1 MEKGLLMVLRENSKK
16 STMKEVAEFAQV
28 SISTVSHVINK
39 TRHVDKETRERV
51 LEAIE
56 KLNYTPNIFARGL
69 RGKKI
74 RVIGVIISDIRES
87 FFAEVVKAIE
97 LTAHSEGYS
106 VILCDSEDDPLKEQ
120 LHINT
125 LKQNGVEGLIFA
137 PVNNSTRVY
146 DSIIPNKIK
155 AIQIDRKVYGLPV
168 GFVGINNNEITKK
181 AMNHLFTHGFT
192 NVGFISYQTNVYTME
207 QRLLSYKMA
216 AQLHNSSKKI
226 NVKFIQYNGSDN
238 KEIIK
243 SWLYQNKEIDSILC
257 GNDNI
262 CHQVL
267 RAVRELQ
274 YEIPKDMG
282 VLSFD
287 DSKWF
292 KLVTPSITAIRQPTN
307 QIGKLATELLIAE
320 IQNKIK
326 NYSQKENHILD
337 AELIIRKS
345 CRENTI

>member
-1 MEKGLLMVLRENSKK
+1 MVLPKDSKK
-16 STMKEVAEFAQV
+16 SNMKAVAECAHV

-39 TRHVDKETRERV
+39 TRNVNKETNDRV

-87 FFAEVVKAIE
+87 FFSEVVKAIE
-97 LTAHSEGYS
+97 LTAYGEGYS
-106 VILCDSEDDPLKEQ
+106 LILCDSEDDPLKEQ
-120 LHINT
+120 LYINI
-125 LKQNGVEGLIFA
+125 LLQNGIEGVIFA
-137 PVNNSTRVY
+137 PVNNSTNAY
-146 DSIIPNKIK
+146 NSIIPHKIQ
-155 AIQIDRKVYGLPV
+155 AIQIDRKIDSLPID
-168 GFVGINNNEITKK
+168 FVGIDNVEITKK
-181 AMNHLFTHGFT
+181 AMNHLFSHGFM
-192 NVGFISYQTNVYTME
+192 NVGFVSYQANVYTME
-207 QRLLSYKMA
+207 QRLLGYKLA
-216 AQLHNSSKKI
+216 VQLHNSSKKI

-262 CHQVL
+262 GYQVL
-267 RAVRELQ
+267 RAIKELQ
-274 YEIPKDMG
+274 YEVPKNIG
-282 VLSFD
+282 ILSFD

-292 KLVTPSITAIRQPTN
+292 KLYTPPITAIRQPTK
-307 QIGKLATELLIAE
+307 QIGRLATELLIAE
-320 IQNKIK
+320 MQNKIK
-326 NYSQKENHILD
+326 NYSRKENHILN

-345 CRENTI
+345 CRENGE